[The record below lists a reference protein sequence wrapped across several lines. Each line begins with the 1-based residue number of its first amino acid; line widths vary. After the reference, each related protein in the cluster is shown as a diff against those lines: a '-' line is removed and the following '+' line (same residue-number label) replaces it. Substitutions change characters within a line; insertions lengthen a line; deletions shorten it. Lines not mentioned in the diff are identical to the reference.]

1 MSPVR
6 VRVLVASRVRLTSP
20 ALSALMVL
28 CREELLA
35 KLMVRLEMESTTML
49 PVAFWLVRLRVT
61 VPPLLPDL
69 PQESFWTRRKL
80 PVLSLLVI

>member
-49 PVAFWLVRLRVT
+49 PVAF
-61 VPPLLPDL
+61 
-69 PQESFWTRRKL
+69 
-80 PVLSLLVI
+80 